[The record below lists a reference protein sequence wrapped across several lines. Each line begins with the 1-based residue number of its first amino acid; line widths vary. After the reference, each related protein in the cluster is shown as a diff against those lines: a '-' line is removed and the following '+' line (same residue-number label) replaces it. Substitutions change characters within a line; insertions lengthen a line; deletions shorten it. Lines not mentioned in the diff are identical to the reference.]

1 MLAFPRLV
9 KTLFKNPCST
19 RENLILNF
27 SVTLKTGKKGP
38 KCHQYYADKTGERIA
53 DYKVYLH
60 CRKKENLKRS
70 HVKQMFQNIDLITV
84 MTQQGNLL

>member
-9 KTLFKNPCST
+9 KTLFKNP
-19 RENLILNF
+19 
-27 SVTLKTGKKGP
+27 VTLKTEKKVP
-38 KCHQYYADKTGERIA
+38 NVINTADKTGERIA

-70 HVKQMFQNIDLITV
+70 SETNVSKY
-84 MTQQGNLL
+84 